1 MSPESESKP
10 CLSELETYSLDAR
23 IRIKLF
29 GKHWNWSQLLLVL
42 ESDSGIWENLG
53 IGIVINT
60 AGIEIGIRIN
70 DNSGQVVLDI

>member
-10 CLSELETYSLDAR
+10 CLSELETYSFDVG

-29 GKHWNWSQLLLVL
+29 GKHWNRSQLLLVL